1 MHKIALGTVQ
11 FGLSY
16 GAFNTAGQVP
26 PDEVARLLSRA
37 AEGGVALLDTA
48 HAYGR
53 SEDVL
58 GEVGAAGRFRI
69 VTKVPALNEQA
80 SAEAVHRFVADSL
93 QRLRT
98 DRVDGLLLHRA
109 ADLLGPQGTE
119 VWSALVAL
127 RDAGRVGRIGVS
139 GYGADEVLQVLDR
152 YPIGLVQLPINVFD
166 RRHQQAGVLAR
177 CRAQGVEVHA
187 RSAFLQGF
195 ALADPAALTPHLSA
209 YATVLAAFDQRCRDL
224 GLSRLAGAL
233 HAVADLP
240 EVDQVVVGVDRL
252 AQLDEILAAATT
264 PAPGLG
270 AWDGL
275 GSDALELIE
284 PGRWR

>member
-1 MHKIALGTVQ
+1 MKIALGTVQ
-11 FGLSY
+11 FGLAY

-26 PDEVARLLSRA
+26 PDEVARLLARA
-37 AEGGVALLDTA
+37 GAGGVRWLDTA

-53 SEDVL
+53 SEAVL
-58 GEVGAAGRFRI
+58 GEVGAAQRFRL
-69 VTKVPALNEQA
+69 VTKVPAMNEQA
-80 SAEAVHRFVADSL
+80 SAEAVQRFVAESL

-98 DRVDGLLLHRA
+98 ERVDGLLLHRA
-109 ADLLGPQGTE
+109 ADLLGPQGPA
-119 VWSALVAL
+119 VWSALTAL
-127 RDAGRVGRIGVS
+127 QREGQVGRIGVS

-152 YPIGLVQLPINVFD
+152 YDIGLVQLPINVFD

-195 ALADPAALTPHLSA
+195 ALANPAALTPHLSA
-209 YATVLAAFDQRCRDL
+209 YAGVLQAFDQRCRDL
-224 GLSRLAGAL
+224 GLGRLAGAL
-233 HAVADLP
+233 HAVADLA
-240 EVDQVVVGVDRL
+240 EVDQVVVGVDRV
-252 AQLDEILAAATT
+252 AQLEEILAAAGT
-264 PAPGLG
+264 PSPGLA

-275 GSDALELIE
+275 DSDDLALIE

>member
-1 MHKIALGTVQ
+1 MKIALGTVQ
-11 FGLSY
+11 FGLAY

-26 PDEVARLLSRA
+26 PDEVARLLARA
-37 AEGGVALLDTA
+37 AAGGVRWLDTA

-53 SEDVL
+53 SETVL
-58 GEVGAAGRFRI
+58 GEAGVAQRFRL
-69 VTKVPALNEQA
+69 VTKVPAMNEQA
-80 SAEAVHRFVADSL
+80 SAEAVHRFVAESL
-93 QRLRT
+93 QRLRAE
-98 DRVDGLLLHRA
+98 RVDGLLLHRA
-109 ADLLGPQGTE
+109 ADLLGPQGPA
-119 VWSALVAL
+119 VWSALTAL
-127 RDAGRVGRIGVS
+127 RDEGRVGRIGVS

-152 YPIGLVQLPINVFD
+152 CDIGLVQLPINVFD

-209 YATVLAAFDQRCRDL
+209 YAGVLQAFDRRCCDL
-224 GLSRLAGAL
+224 GLSRLAAAL

-252 AQLDEILAAATT
+252 AQLDEILAAAASPSPG
-264 PAPGLG
+264 PA

-275 GSDALELIE
+275 GCDALDLIE
-284 PGRWR
+284 PGRWQ